1 MQEIIPPVDR
11 ELLKKELSEDKFLRY
26 TNFGNRMVY
35 IITAHNAPNV
45 MRELGRLRE
54 EAFRLGGGGTGKDCD
69 IDEFDTMPNPYK
81 QLVVWDPEDE
91 EIVGGYRYIEG
102 NQVAFDAMGN
112 PLLST
117 TEIFRFSDTFIKEY
131 LPYTIELGRSFV
143 QPKYQSS
150 RKGVFSLDNL
160 WDGLGGL
167 VTENAG
173 WMRYFFGKVT
183 MYTSFNKEAR
193 DTLLYYLQK
202 YHKDPGQLVIPIEPI
217 VMETPTAKLDAFYQG
232 LDLDEAYKA
241 AGKRIRELGENIPPL
256 FNSYIKLSPD
266 MLTFGTCV
274 NHHFG
279 GVEETG
285 ILIDVHRIYPEK
297 KERHIPLDLD
307 SVKNPPEK
315 N

>member
-1 MQEIIPPVDR
+1 MQTIIPPVER
-11 ELLKKELSEDKFLRY
+11 ELLKKELTEEKFLRY

-35 IITAHNAPNV
+35 VVTAHNAPHV

-81 QLVVWDPEDE
+81 QLLVWDPEDE
-91 EIVGGYRYIEG
+91 EIVGGYRFIEG
-102 NQVAFDAMGN
+102 KDVDFDQTGA

-117 TEIFRFSDTFIKEY
+117 TEIFRFSDRFIKEY

-150 RKGVFSLDNL
+150 RKGIFSLDNL

-167 VTENAG
+167 VTENSD
-173 WMRYFFGKVT
+173 WMKYFFGKVT
-183 MYTSFNKEAR
+183 MYPSFNREAR
-193 DTLLYYLQK
+193 DTLLYYLEK
-202 YHKDPGQLVIPIEPI
+202 YHRDPEQLVIAIDPLKR
-217 VMETPTAKLDAFYQG
+217 ETPVEKLEDLYHG
-232 LDLDEAYKA
+232 LDLEDAYKV

-256 FNSYIKLSPD
+256 FNSYIKLSPE
-266 MLTFGTCV
+266 MISFGTCV

-279 GVEETG
+279 DVEETG
-285 ILIDVHRIYPEK
+285 ILIDVNRIYPEK
-297 KERHIPLDLD
+297 KERHIPKDMA
-307 SVKNPPEK
+307 SVRVPMNE
-315 N
+315 